1 MISIVADMA
10 HSFEGNAD
18 QALFNVVRDG
28 ICADIQFVL
37 KHGRTRAALILTF
50 SGIDAMASLDRP
62 DGAAFTSRDD
72 FVRWVDT
79 YLEFESGK
87 LAGLEIY
94 SARCAMLHTY
104 GSTSSLSELGK
115 ARQVGYTAGGGVD
128 IMESPDVANL
138 VLISVEGLAFAFFR
152 AIGKYIES
160 LISDPNKRKLAA
172 GRLLLMVHEFDL
184 NHNPAAENNTA
195 QVQPG

>member
-1 MISIVADMA
+1 MSIVADMA
-10 HSFEGNAD
+10 KSSEGNAD

-62 DGAAFTSRDD
+62 EGAAFTSRDD
-72 FVRWVDT
+72 FVHWVDS
-79 YLEFESGK
+79 YLEFESGNV
-87 LAGLEIY
+87 AGLEIY

-104 GSTSSLSELGK
+104 GSTSRLSEQGK
-115 ARQVGYTAGGGVD
+115 ARQVSYTAGGGAD
-128 IMESPDVANL
+128 ILESPDVTNL

-152 AIGKYIES
+152 AIGNYIES
-160 LISDPNKRKLAA
+160 LITDPNKRKLAA
-172 GRLLLMVHEFDL
+172 ARLLLMVHEFDL
-184 NHNPAAENNTA
+184 DHNATAETNVA
-195 QVQPG
+195 QAQPV